1 MNSLGVIFA
10 LLALGFGPAVFWL
23 YYFYKKDSIEP
34 EPLSLIR
41 AVFLWGMF
49 SVGPAILLENA
60 VPAPPIA
67 GIVIVAP
74 IVEEALKFLV
84 VYLVVYNHIEFDE
97 PMDGV
102 VYASAAAL
110 GFASLEN
117 LLYLG
122 SEFYSPKGQPYTMAV
137 LRAFLSVPAHA
148 LMSICWGYALGVA
161 KFSEK
166 GKGTGIALTGL
177 GTAILAHGGF
187 NFVCSLGPLWMI
199 GMLILTPFMWGP
211 IHSKIHKAHLV
222 SPHLNDL
229 QQKEIRK
236 SQYHGAEIIDP
247 KWFDNRVVAV
257 LLLFT
262 LAPVGMYAL
271 YKNSR
276 FSLPEKLA
284 IMSIWLVA
292 TGLLTVNYAD

>member
-1 MNSLGVIFA
+1 MNSMTVILA
-10 LLALGFGPAVFWL
+10 ALALGFGPAVFWL

-60 VPAPPIA
+60 VPAPPLA
-67 GIVIVAP
+67 GAVIVAP
-74 IVEEALKFLV
+74 IIEETLKFLV

-117 LLYLG
+117 VLYLA
-122 SEFYSPKGQPYTMAV
+122 SEFNHPRGQPYIMAV

-148 LMSICWGYALGVA
+148 LMSICWGYALGLA
-161 KFSEK
+161 KFAEK

-177 GTAILAHGGF
+177 ATAILAHAGF

-199 GMLILTPFMWGP
+199 GMLILLPFMWGP
-211 IHSKIHKAHLV
+211 IHSKIEKAHIV
-222 SPHLNDL
+222 SPHLANERRTRL
-229 QQKEIRK
+229 INSHYQK
-236 SQYHGAEIIDP
+236 AEITDP
-247 KWFDNRVVAV
+247 KWFDNRVVAII
-257 LLLFT
+257 LLFA

-271 YKNSR
+271 YRNAR

-284 IMSIWLVA
+284 IMAIWLVA
-292 TGLLTVNYAD
+292 TGLLTVNYTD